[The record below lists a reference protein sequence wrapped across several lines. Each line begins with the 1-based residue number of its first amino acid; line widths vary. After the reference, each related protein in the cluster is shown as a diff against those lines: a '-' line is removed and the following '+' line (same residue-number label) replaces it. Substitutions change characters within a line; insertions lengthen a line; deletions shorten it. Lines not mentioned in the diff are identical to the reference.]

1 MSQNTNDKKNNNR
14 YKGKNRPSWRSGGYR
29 KQKSASVALYTCPV
43 CNEGVKEVGNAI
55 DYQGQGPTHFDCV
68 LRALNEKE
76 DLKPGEKITYV
87 GSGRFGVINNK
98 KNDSGVPFTL
108 LREIDVE
115 DREKVLSWR
124 DERKI
129 YVSVEEKKDQKQK
142 QDSKEPTNT
151 TGSKD
156 QDSDLPTKENK

>member
-1 MSQNTNDKKNNNR
+1 MSQNTKDKSTSR

-29 KQKSASVALYTCPV
+29 KKKSSGEAKFTCPV

-55 DYQGQGPTHFDCV
+55 DYKGEGPTHFDCV
-68 LRALNEKE
+68 IRSLTEIEK
-76 DLKPGEKITYV
+76 LLPGEKIAYI

-108 LREIDVE
+108 LREIDIE
-115 DREKVLSWR
+115 DREKERPWR

-129 YVSVEEKKDQKQK
+129 DVSIEDN
-142 QDSKEPTNT
+142 KETV
-151 TGSKD
+151 
-156 QDSDLPTKENK
+156 

>member
-1 MSQNTNDKKNNNR
+1 MSQNTSDKKNNNR

-29 KQKSASVALYTCPV
+29 KQKSATVALYTCPV

-55 DYQGQGPTHFDCV
+55 DYLGQGPTHFDCV

-76 DLKPGEKITYV
+76 TLKPDEKIIYV

-115 DREKVLSWR
+115 DREKVLTWR

-129 YVSVEEKKDQKQK
+129 YVSVEEKQDQKQNE
-142 QDSKEPTNT
+142 D
-151 TGSKD
+151 SKD
-156 QDSDLPTKENK
+156 QNDSKGSINKDSD